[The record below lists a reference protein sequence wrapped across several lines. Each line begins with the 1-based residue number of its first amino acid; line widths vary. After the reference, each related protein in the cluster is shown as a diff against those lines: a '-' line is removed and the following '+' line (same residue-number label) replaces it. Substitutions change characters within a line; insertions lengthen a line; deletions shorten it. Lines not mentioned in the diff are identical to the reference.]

1 MRDHLP
7 LLPLLFFYSL
17 SALPRMLL
25 LLVIFSVTTFAADLI
40 ILKNGQR
47 ISGTIDPNADVG
59 PDQIAINTG
68 NGVLRLPRSAVDI
81 QDLSFDARKA
91 RLNKDDHAAY
101 VALALWCRTKGM
113 TNEAL
118 ELLDHAVNQKQV
130 TLATR
135 ALHVR
140 LVDEVRGPEK
150 ALELYR
156 RYRQDGGDDATTL
169 ARLDLL
175 EKVIREYET
184 QSSAVT
190 TTTPTTSTAPKLV
203 PTAQGGLE
211 SKGWANE
218 ALQWSNPVKPQV
230 ISVATEAG
238 NIPALQIDFSGG
250 DKDKATIKRS
260 ARLTIGQDSVLAF
273 LAKNSGEKPVSIAI
287 AVKTGSKYLFH
298 ESPQQ
303 VIKTSDSFQK
313 IKFDLKSANF
323 KSAASNWENNT
334 PVADLNDVK
343 EIQILIY
350 NGRQDGSLI
359 ISGMGFPT
367 TPDL

>member
-1 MRDHLP
+1 MRYRLP
-7 LLPLLFFYSL
+7 HYLALMSCAHWRSL
-17 SALPRMLL
+17 SAF
-25 LLVIFSVTTFAADLI
+25 LLVIIFAIHAATADMV

-47 ISGTIDPNADVG
+47 ISGTIDPTADVG

-68 NGVLRLPRSAVDI
+68 NGILRLPKDSIAVE
-81 QDLSFDARKA
+81 DLSFEARKA
-91 RLNKDDHAAY
+91 RLNKDDYAGH
-101 VALALWCRTKGM
+101 VALAMWCRSKGM
-113 TNEAL
+113 SEEAL
-118 ELLDHAVNQKQV
+118 KLLEQAVRKKEV

-135 ALHVR
+135 AIYIR
-140 LVDEVRGPEK
+140 LVDEIRGPEK

-156 RYRQDGGDDATTL
+156 RYRQDGGDDSATI
-169 ARLDLL
+169 ARLDQL
-175 EKVIREYET
+175 EAVIREYET
-184 QSSAVT
+184 QSTSVS
-190 TTTPTTSTAPKLV
+190 TTPTPPKVL
-203 PTAQGGLE
+203 PTVQGGLE
-211 SKGWANE
+211 SKGWDNE

-230 ISVATEAG
+230 INIVTEAG
-238 NIPALQIDFSGG
+238 NTPALKIDFSAG

-260 ARLTIGQDSVLAF
+260 ARLTIGQDSMLTFQAQ
-273 LAKNSGEKPVSIAI
+273 NSSEKPLSIAI

-303 VIKTSDSFQK
+303 LIKTGEAFQK
-313 IKFDLKSANF
+313 IKFDLKSPNF

-350 NGRQDGSLI
+350 NGQQNGTLI

-367 TPDL
+367 KPEM